1 LVCPE
6 PGARVEPPARLA
18 GRITRVNGK
27 ASEMGYVESVL
38 KPDEQVLAIGRMH
51 WIVYLRG
58 LILAIV
64 GLILILAP
72 AGPGISTALAIV
84 GAIIL
89 LFGLWS
95 LAGAWIEQAT
105 TEIAVTTRRVI
116 QKRGLIR
123 RQTGEMNMEKVES
136 VIVDQSILG
145 RLLGYGSIVVRGTGS
160 GIEGLHFIADPIG
173 LRSSIV
179 VR

>member
-1 LVCPE
+1 
-6 PGARVEPPARLA
+6 
-18 GRITRVNGK
+18 
-27 ASEMGYVESVL
+27 MGYVESVL

-58 LILAIV
+58 LVLAAI

-72 AGPGISTALAIV
+72 AGPGVSTALAIL
-84 GAIIL
+84 GAIVL

-145 RLLGYGSIVVRGTGS
+145 QL
-160 GIEGLHFIADPIG
+160 P
-173 LRSSIV
+173 
-179 VR
+179 